1 MARQEFRLNSV
12 QEMPGTSFI
21 IRAFIQTDSGNPVIG
36 SLTESNVGNVKSL
49 FFAVRNYANNT
60 GVIVV
65 AILENSIAAGEIDV
79 TIDQDGA
86 VFNHPPIPYLA

>member
-1 MARQEFRLNSV
+1 M
-12 QEMPGTSFI
+12 
-21 IRAFIQTDSGNPVIG
+21 
-36 SLTESNVGNVKSL
+36 
-49 FFAVRNYANNT
+49 NNT

-86 VFNHPPIPYLA
+86 VFDHLPIPYLA